1 MLIKNYIFL
10 CILFFLKLFAW
21 GNINS
26 EQKSTPK
33 GIFTAVFW
41 EKYKSEFVKF
51 APWGNDKEEN
61 ATLLDLSVSSDNFSR
76 KFVFYGE
83 ENLRFYNTKILD
95 EYEVLEETVEEGDRM
110 GKAFAEFKLTNTNQD
125 ILEYVLV
132 FLGKN
137 KNGIRKIYPIP
148 FTQKDVP
155 LGSFQ
160 FVSQSTIPLYIE
172 FGKEK
177 FVLSPRKTKLVRAT
191 SNDGEKVISMRVTI
205 VRNGRK
211 EEVFK
216 QRARHFTNLRGMFF
230 MGFGKDGISV
240 RKFSE
245 FESPIDRSLGYGTP
259 SKSSPIKTEEVETE
273 SNK

>member
-1 MLIKNYIFL
+1 MIKNHIFFGL
-10 CILFFLKLFAW
+10 LFFLKLFAL
-21 GNINS
+21 GNINL
-26 EQKSTPK
+26 EQKSTPN

-51 APWGNDKEEN
+51 APWGNDKEQN

-83 ENLRFYNTKILD
+83 ENLRFYNTKILE
-95 EYEVLEETVEEGDRM
+95 EYEVVEDTIQKEGLI
-110 GKAFAEFKLTNTNQD
+110 GKPFAEFKLPSTNQD
-125 ILEYVLV
+125 ILEYVLI

-137 KNGIRKIYPIP
+137 KDGIRKIYPIP

-177 FVLSPRKTKLVRAT
+177 FVLSPRKTKLVTAST
-191 SNDGEKVISMRVTI
+191 NDGEKVISMRVTI

-216 QRARHFTNLRGMFF
+216 QKARHFTNLRGMFF

-245 FESPIDRSLGYGTP
+245 FESPIDRSLGFGTS
-259 SKSSPIKTEEVETE
+259 SKSSPSKTENEEE
-273 SNK
+273 ELNK

>member
-1 MLIKNYIFL
+1 MIKNHIFFGL
-10 CILFFLKLFAW
+10 LFFLKLFAW

-26 EQKSTPK
+26 EQKSTPN

-51 APWGNDKEEN
+51 APWGNDNEQN

-95 EYEVLEETVEEGDRM
+95 EYEVVEDTVEEEDRM
-110 GKAFAEFKLTNTNQD
+110 GKPFAEFKLPNTNQD
-125 ILEYVLV
+125 ILEYVLI

-137 KNGIRKIYPIP
+137 KGGIRKIYPIP

-177 FVLSPRKTKLVRAT
+177 FVLSPRKTKLVTA
-191 SNDGEKVISMRVTI
+191 SPNDGEKVISMRVTI

-245 FESPIDRSLGYGTP
+245 FESPINRSLGFGTP
-259 SKSSPIKTEEVETE
+259 SKSSPSKTENEEE
-273 SNK
+273 ELNK